1 MSRGRKAPI
10 YLPYTPL
17 LTLLHPL
24 PPSLPPPLPLLH
36 QHPRQGVGPLD
47 VMLNPYA
54 TSTGWSPRACR
65 TTIKPGEADF
75 SAAAGRT
82 LHRRYERQ
90 STPLASLLVH
100 AAAPPPLPPRG
111 AQHAA
116 EAAYATALGCGSRP
130 TARLRRSAAALLPG
144 VSALRPTLIE
154 PQHTRATRI
163 SSPRCASTLLPLPEL
178 ALASPSLQEGGW
190 AHKRESATRCCLSW
204 NCVAPP
210 LVAAALDQESSL
222 DASLTES
229 STIARAALRR
239 DSLFHSEFER
249 LAARTRL
256 HYSTTCCSVDGCSGE
271 R

>member
-17 LTLLHPL
+17 PTLLHPL

-116 EAAYATALGCGSRP
+116 EAAYATALGRGSRP
-130 TARLRRSAAALLPG
+130 TARLRCSAAALLPG

-163 SSPRCASTLLPLPEL
+163 SSPRCASTLLPLLEL
-178 ALASPSLQEGGW
+178 ARSRPPRCRRVGGLTNESQQRVAVSLGTV
-190 AHKRESATRCCLSW
+190 SLLLSSQ
-204 NCVAPP
+204 
-210 LVAAALDQESSL
+210 LR
-222 DASLTES
+222 
-229 STIARAALRR
+229 STK
-239 DSLFHSEFER
+239 SR
-249 LAARTRL
+249 L
-256 HYSTTCCSVDGCSGE
+256 STHL
-271 R
+271 